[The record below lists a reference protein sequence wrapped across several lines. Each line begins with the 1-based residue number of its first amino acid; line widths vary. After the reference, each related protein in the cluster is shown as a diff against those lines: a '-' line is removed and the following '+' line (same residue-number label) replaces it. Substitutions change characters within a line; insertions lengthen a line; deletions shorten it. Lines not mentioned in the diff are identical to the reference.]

1 MTNLEAPTIP
11 TSGIPFRV
19 MEIDLYDRNPV
30 LTPRESEA
38 LRAMVKAF
46 DAKRFNWP
54 AGTEQAVHRLLCP
67 LGDVMSFLPSY
78 RLSCMKALRL
88 MIRAMNASQVAYW
101 GWTPQQWFPLFED
114 HPSTPTRK
122 AVRPIIRAFA
132 YLLGGIR
139 HLPETDKCNRAYF
152 AALIFGHEVVE
163 AALQRVIGQLM
174 SWGYSQVD
182 IPSQV
187 REILSE
193 FFLVN
198 GSATLEMLPTD
209 IVSRVQRTHLPVH
222 YYNTAHAISRALV
235 SLGCRQVSLLIPE
248 PEKAPSKRPAATQG
262 IATEWVNWCQRW
274 AHTST
279 HTPSTIEHHYYTLL
293 KVGRWLAATHPDVTS
308 PAQWTRH
315 LAVEFVTAVN
325 HMKVGDYVSSQ
336 KHISNVGKPLSAAFK
351 VNMLLTMGVFIHDC
365 QEWEWIPRTFSPE
378 HCLKATRALKAQL
391 KPAPRVIDDALW
403 AKLIWAGLNLTAED
417 VAGFVY
423 PFEFVRAV
431 GLLWLFS
438 GLRSNEIRRLRV
450 GCVRWQN
457 APSTGGDASL
467 TQTVCLLD
475 VPANKTYGPFTKPIA
490 RVAGEAMTAW
500 EALRPSQ
507 PSLLDLKTAEQV
519 DYLFAYRGK
528 PMGECFINQSL
539 IPILCRKAG
548 VPLQDQRGN
557 LSSHRARATIATQLA
572 NAKDPMS
579 LLELQQWLGHNT
591 PLSTQYYV
599 MVSPTR
605 LSRAYA
611 DAGYLDRNLRAIE
624 VLIDQEAIR
633 SGAAASGD
641 PWKYYD
647 LGHGHCTYDFFDQ
660 CPHRMACARCDF
672 YVPKDSAKAQLLQA
686 KTNLLRMKQ
695 EIPLLE
701 DELAALENDVAA
713 IDRLCRR
720 LADVP
725 SPAGPTPRELAS
737 STFISLNDIG

>member
-1 MTNLEAPTIP
+1 MSNLEAPKLP

-19 MEIDLYDRNPV
+19 MNLEHYDRNPV
-30 LTPRESEA
+30 LTPPEREA
-38 LRAMVKAF
+38 LRAMVKGF
-46 DAKRFNWP
+46 DAKRFYWP
-54 AGTEQAVHRLLCP
+54 AGSEQTLHRLLCP
-67 LGDVMSFLPSY
+67 LGDVLSFLPSY
-78 RLSCMKALRL
+78 PLSCMKAVRL
-88 MIRAMNASQVAYW
+88 MIRTMHASQAAYW

-114 HPSTPTRK
+114 HPRTPTRK
-122 AVRPIIRAFA
+122 AVRPVIRAFA

-139 HLPETDKCNRAYF
+139 QLPETDKCKRSYF

-174 SWGYSQVD
+174 SWGYSSVD

-187 REILSE
+187 REVLSE

-198 GSATLEMLPTD
+198 GSTALEMLPTD
-209 IVSRVQRTHLPVH
+209 IVSRVQRTRPPVH
-222 YYNTAHAISRALV
+222 YYNTVQAISRALV
-235 SLGCRQVSLLIPE
+235 SLGCRQIPLLIPE
-248 PEKAPSKRPAATQG
+248 PEKPASKRPAATQD
-262 IATEWVNWCQRW
+262 IAPEWIAWCERW

-279 HTPSTIEHHYYTLL
+279 HTPSTIEGHYYTLL
-293 KVGRWLAATHPDVTS
+293 KVGRWLAATHPEVTS
-308 PAQWTRH
+308 PAQWTRQ
-315 LAVEFVTAVN
+315 LAVEFVAAVN
-325 HMKVGDYVSSQ
+325 HMKIGDYVSSQ
-336 KHISNVGKPLSAAFK
+336 KRIPNVGQPISAPFK
-351 VNMLLTMGVFIHDC
+351 VNLLFTLGVFIHDC

-423 PFEFVRAV
+423 PLEFVRAV
-431 GLLWLFS
+431 ALLWLFA
-438 GLRSNEIRRLRV
+438 GLRRNEIRRLRV
-450 GCVRWQN
+450 GCMRWQN
-457 APSTGGDASL
+457 ALSAADDASL
-467 TQTVCLLD
+467 AQAVCLLD
-475 VPANKTYGPFTKPIA
+475 VPANKTCGAFTKPIA
-490 RVAGEAMTAW
+490 RVAGAAITAW
-500 EALRPSQ
+500 EAARPPQ
-507 PSLLDLKTAEQV
+507 PSLLDLKTAERV
-519 DYLFAYRGK
+519 HYLFAYRGK

-548 VPLQDQRGN
+548 LPLQDQRGK

-579 LLELQQWLGHNT
+579 LLELQHWLGHNT

-599 MVSPTR
+599 MVTPTR

-633 SGAAASGD
+633 SGAAASGE

-686 KTNLLRMKQ
+686 RTNLLRMKQ

-701 DELAALENDVAA
+701 DELAALDNDVAA

-725 SPAGPTPRELAS
+725 SPAGPTPRELGAS
-737 STFISLNDIG
+737 NIISLNEIG